1 MAMTPMEESSLPPLF
16 REESSHQLLPLVIEA
31 VKRVAVEEVMPRY
44 LNVARHRKSDGS
56 VFTQADLAAQE
67 ALVRELQLIR
77 PCPFLGEEMGEAEQ
91 RNLWESG
98 EQGLWCVDPID
109 GSSNFA
115 NGIPY
120 FAISVALVKAG
131 KPILGVVYDPV
142 ADECFSAARGRGAFL
157 NDEPLPIQTRA
168 ASLHEAIGEVD
179 LKRLPREL
187 ATVLGQQPPYSSH
200 RNFGASTLEWCYVAA
215 GRFDVY
221 LHGGQKLWDY
231 AAGSLILE
239 EAGGHYCGLH
249 QDDFWMGHPWQ
260 RSVIA
265 ALRDSVFEEWK
276 NWIRS
281 KLSPETDIDS

>member
-1 MAMTPMEESSLPPLF
+1 MAITPTQTPYAHPDSGELTAALSLP
-16 REESSHQLLPLVIEA
+16 RIIEA
-31 VKRVAVEEVMPRY
+31 VKRVASLEVMPRY

-56 VFTQADLAAQE
+56 VFTQADLAAQD
-67 ALVRELQLIR
+67 ALIHELGLIH

-91 RNLWESG
+91 QALWESG
-98 EQGLWCVDPID
+98 EKGLWCVDPID

-120 FAISVALVKAG
+120 FAISVAFVRSG
-131 KPILGVVYDPV
+131 RPILGVVYDPV
-142 ADECFSAARGRGAFL
+142 ADECFSAARGQGSFL
-157 NDEPLPIQTRA
+157 NDEPLPIQTGA
-168 ASLHEAIGEVD
+168 ASLRESIGEVD

-187 ATVLGQQPPYSSH
+187 ASLLGQQPPYASH

-231 AAGSLILE
+231 AAGSLILD
-239 EAGGHYCGLH
+239 EAGGYYCGLY
-249 QDDFWMGHPWQ
+249 QDDFWSGHPWQ

-265 ALRDSVFEEWK
+265 ALRPEVFKDWK
-276 NWIRS
+276 SWLQTRLPS
-281 KLSPETDIDS
+281 K